1 MSKVYDGPVELTVAE
16 NAEYELYTETIE
28 PNDRLKVEIEG
39 EAESLTEQTILH
51 TYSSFKRPM
60 ELGCTAAMRE
70 ETRLAADMAEESRS
84 IYTSVGLFEKP
95 ELVDSMPEVEDLE
108 REWLPE
114 VVDAEGKPYPCSQQ
128 AESSKKSKPEEKE
141 GICEEELLA
150 VLSGGRLVKVPEN
163 R

>member
-1 MSKVYDGPVELTVAE
+1 
-16 NAEYELYTETIE
+16 
-28 PNDRLKVEIEG
+28 
-39 EAESLTEQTILH
+39 
-51 TYSSFKRPM
+51 
-60 ELGCTAAMRE
+60 MRE

-128 AESSKKSKPEEKE
+128 ADSSKKKSKSEAKE

-163 R
+163 RWLCKPGVCSIGLDKKLQVKRIVVF